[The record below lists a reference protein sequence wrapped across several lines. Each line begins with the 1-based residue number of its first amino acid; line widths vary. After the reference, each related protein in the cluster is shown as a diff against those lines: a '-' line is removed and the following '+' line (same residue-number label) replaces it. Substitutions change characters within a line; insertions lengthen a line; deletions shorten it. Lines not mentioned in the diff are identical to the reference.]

1 MSPSPRSALIGL
13 LLALAACGGTIG
25 DDPGEVTG
33 PAADNVAGGV
43 LPDSQDPADAVFDPG
58 RVHDLALE
66 LAPADWA
73 LVRDNPWAK
82 TWVKGSFTWNGE
94 RLDDIGVRAFGAGS
108 LIAGKPSLKLS
119 FDRHVA
125 DQEWR
130 GLDELKLDN
139 ASQDVGFLNEHV
151 ATAAMRR
158 AGVPASRNGWARVT
172 VNGAPAGFFVVLE
185 SVDDRFLER
194 WFGHDDGALYSMK
207 QHNWGQGLNPMADP
221 LTWFEPETSFGGDGQ
236 ELAAAAT
243 VLATGTFAEVEAAV
257 DVGGFLRESVARSV
271 MGSLDS
277 FSADGN
283 NYYLFADRDRV
294 RIIPWDFDVDLGGYY
309 FDTAMTVDAHHPW
322 TTSPWAYNALTRA
335 PYTDPVLRRAL
346 EAGADV
352 DALVAELL
360 AGPFAWPLMDASAA
374 TGALVIRDAV
384 HADVLG
390 RGAAFEQRAL
400 DLRLFL
406 HSRWS
411 ALAGREVAHC
421 PAAAAGVRRTADLAA
436 TGTVGWGAARRSHAV
451 GPGLHGPRRAP
462 LQRPVRARPEHGAHR
477 GPRRLRSAARRRRPP
492 GLEAALR
499 QRRPLR
505 DHPGRRRAVG
515 QRHPRQLRARRRLRR
530 RPRARPGHAHH
541 VVPRRVLL
549 RHRRL
554 ARPRALA
561 SLTVLSERL
570 SGLRRHA
577 RSAGR
582 STRRR
587 GPRTASRGRRR

>member
-1 MSPSPRSALIGL
+1 MSRAPRIVLVGL
-13 LLALAACGGTIG
+13 LLGLVACGGTLG

-33 PAADNVAGGV
+33 PAADNVADGV

-139 ASQDVGFLNEHV
+139 ASQDVGFLNEYV

-158 AGVPASRNGWARVT
+158 AGVPASRSGWARVT

-185 SVDDRFLER
+185 SIDDRFLER

-283 NYYLFADRDRV
+283 NYYLFADRDQV

-390 RGAAFEQRAL
+390 RGAAFDQRAL

-436 TGTVGWGAARRSHAV
+436 TGTVGWGELLVDRTQWGPGFMVRGAHHCSGLFAHAPSTVRIEVPAGYGRLRGAV
-451 GPGLHGPRRAP
+451 G
-462 LQRPVRARPEHGAHR
+462 LQDWKQRCGNGARFAITQDGVERWA
-477 GPRRLRSAARRRRPP
+477 S
-492 GLEAALR
+492 
-499 QRRPLR
+499 
-505 DHPGRRRAVG
+505 DT
-515 QRHPRQLRARRRLRR
+515 
-530 RPRARPGHAHH
+530 
-541 VVPRRVLL
+541 
-549 RHRRL
+549 
-554 ARPRALA
+554 LA
-561 SLTVLSERL
+561 SYAPAVAFAVDLAPGPVTLTTSSLGEYSCDTAAWLDLELS
-570 SGLRRHA
+570 
-577 RSAGR
+577 
-582 STRRR
+582 
-587 GPRTASRGRRR
+587 PR